1 MGQGGDG
8 PHWSGITGAA
18 DNAERRVCYK
28 LTISN
33 RSKMAG
39 NPMSFEIYNPFVQ
52 NVTIKNHDPRAS
64 EQTLSARHGANI
76 CGNDI
81 ITIT

>member
-1 MGQGGDG
+1 
-8 PHWSGITGAA
+8 
-18 DNAERRVCYK
+18 
-28 LTISN
+28 
-33 RSKMAG
+33 
-39 NPMSFEIYNPFVQ
+39 MSFEIYNPFVQ